1 MLFLDVIGHE
11 AIKRRLLS
19 NAGNN
24 RISHAQLFLGHQGSG
39 ALPLA
44 LAYARYI
51 QCRNRGPEDA
61 CGKCPSCLKLN
72 KYEHPDIHFIFPTST
87 NKAHKDREK
96 VSSKLFLAHWRKLL
110 IEKPYFDYFDWL
122 EAIEIEN
129 KQANIN
135 AEDCNDIIRTLGL
148 KSYES
153 PYKIMIIYMVEK
165 LNYAAAPKLL
175 KIVEEP
181 PGNTLFLMVSENKD
195 RIINTILSRT
205 QILKVPLPDEADIE
219 KELINQYKIEEK
231 RASQIAFMTDGII
244 TDALRLIRS
253 GEGHLADF
261 DSFREWMRFCFKK
274 DAAKLLKWVEKTA
287 LGGREKQ
294 KSFLQ
299 YGLKIF
305 RLCLLNNYNA
315 NELIRLEDE
324 QKKFLEGFSPF
335 INHHNANDM
344 VAAFN
349 LAIMHL
355 ERNANP
361 RILFAD
367 LSFQLSRL
375 MHVKAS

>member
-1 MLFLDVIGHE
+1 MYFSDVIGHE
-11 AIKRRLLS
+11 TIKWRLIS
-19 NAGNN
+19 NASNN
-24 RISHAQLFLGHQGSG
+24 RISHAQLFLGHQASG

-44 LAYARYI
+44 MAYARYI
-51 QCRNRGPEDA
+51 QCRNRGPEDS
-61 CGKCPSCLKLN
+61 CGKCPSCLKFN
-72 KYEHPDIHFIFPTST
+72 KYEHPDIHFIFPTAT
-87 NKAHKDREK
+87 NKVHKDREK
-96 VSSKLFLAHWRKLL
+96 VSSKLFLAQWRKLL

-153 PYKIMIIYMVEK
+153 SFKIMIIYMVEK

-205 QILKVPLPDEADIE
+205 QLLKVSLPDEAAVAQALVNRYSLE
-219 KELINQYKIEEK
+219 QKK
-231 RASQIAFMTDGII
+231 AVQIAFMTDGVI
-244 TDALRLIRS
+244 TDALRLIRA

-261 DSFREWMRFCFKK
+261 DSFREWMRLCFKN
-274 DAAKLLKWVEKTA
+274 DTAKILKWVEKTA
-287 LGGREKQ
+287 LDGREKQ

-305 RLCLLNNYNA
+305 RLCLLSNYNA
-315 NELIRLEDE
+315 SELIRLGDE
-324 QKKFLEGFSPF
+324 EKDFLEGFSPF
-335 INHHNANDM
+335 INHHNAID
-344 VAAFN
+344 VVDAFN

-367 LSFQLSRL
+367 LSFQLSGL
-375 MHVKAS
+375 MHAKAS

>member
-1 MLFLDVIGHE
+1 MFFSDVIGHE
-11 AIKRRLLS
+11 AIKKRLLS
-19 NAGNN
+19 NAGDN
-24 RISHAQLFLGHQGSG
+24 RISHAQLFLGHQASG
-39 ALPLA
+39 ALPMA

-51 QCRNRGPEDA
+51 QCRNKGPEDA
-61 CGKCPSCLKLN
+61 CGKCPSCLKFN

-87 NKAHKDREK
+87 NKEHKDREK
-96 VSSKLFLAHWRKLL
+96 ISSKLFLAYWRKLL

-129 KQANIN
+129 KQANIS

-153 PYKIMIIYMVEK
+153 PYKIVIIYMVEK

-205 QILKVPLPDEADIE
+205 QVLKIPLPDEAQVAQALVNKYGFDQ
-219 KELINQYKIEEK
+219 KKAA
-231 RASQIAFMTDGII
+231 RSAFIADSII
-244 TDALRLIRS
+244 TDALRLMRA
-253 GEGHLADF
+253 GDKYMADF
-261 DSFREWMRFCFKK
+261 DSFREWMRFCFKN
-274 DAAKLLKWVEKTA
+274 DTAKILKWVEKTA
-287 LGGREKQ
+287 RDGREKQ

-305 RLCLLNNYNA
+305 RLCLLNNYNV
-315 NELIRLEDE
+315 NDLVRVEDE
-324 QKKFLEGFSPF
+324 EKSFLEGFSPY
-335 INHHNANDM
+335 INHHNAVD
-344 VAAFN
+344 VIAAFN
-349 LAIMHL
+349 TAILHL

-361 RILFAD
+361 RIIFAD

-375 MHVKAS
+375 MHVKSS

>member
-1 MLFLDVIGHE
+1 MFFSDVIGHE
-11 AIKRRLLS
+11 AIKRRLVS

-24 RISHAQLFLGHQGSG
+24 RISHAQLFLGHQASG
-39 ALPLA
+39 TLPLA

-61 CGKCPSCLKLN
+61 CGKCPSCLKFN
-72 KYEHPDIHFIFPTST
+72 KYEHPDIHFIFPTAT
-87 NKAHKDREK
+87 NKEHKDREK

-122 EAIEIEN
+122 AAIEIEN

-181 PGNTLFLMVSENKD
+181 PGNTLFLMISENKD

-205 QILKVPLPDEADIE
+205 QIQKVPLPDEALVAE
-219 KELINQYKIEEK
+219 TLANSYGLEQKKAA
-231 RASQIAFMTDGII
+231 RVAFMTDGII
-244 TDALRLIRS
+244 TDALRLIQA

-261 DSFREWMRFCFKK
+261 DSFREWMRFCYKN
-274 DAAKLLKWVEKTA
+274 DTAKILKWVEKTA
-287 LGGREKQ
+287 HDGREKQ

-299 YGLKIF
+299 YGLKIY
-305 RLCLLNNYNA
+305 RLCLLNNYDA
-315 NELIRLEDE
+315 DDLIRLEGE
-324 QKKFLEGFSPF
+324 EKGFLEGFSPF
-335 INHHNANDM
+335 IHHQNAID
-344 VAAFN
+344 VVEAFN
-349 LAIMHL
+349 TAIMHL

-375 MHVKAS
+375 MHIKAS